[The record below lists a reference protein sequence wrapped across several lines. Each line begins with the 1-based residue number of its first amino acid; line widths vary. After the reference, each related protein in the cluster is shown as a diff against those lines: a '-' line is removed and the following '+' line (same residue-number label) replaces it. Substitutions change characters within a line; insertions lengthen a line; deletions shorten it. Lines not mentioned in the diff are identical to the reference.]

1 MYKASTAYW
10 TLFVGVDFI
19 VGVMNKCVWP
29 GCTAYKTC
37 MVSAPKYW
45 ASDVVP
51 HCAKHAELVM
61 NLRRR
66 IEGNV
71 FV

>member
-1 MYKASTAYW
+1 
-10 TLFVGVDFI
+10 